1 MNYITKNISIVF
13 SMLLLTITLS
23 GCASLLVGGA
33 ATVGVATVQ
42 ERTLKDAA
50 KDLEIKLFIED
61 QLFITDTEKLFAR
74 VSVTVIEQRVMLVGN
89 VASNKIKDKAAE
101 IAWNAPGVF
110 EVLNEIL
117 IKEDFSLIE
126 SAKDARISVT
136 LSGLLITDASISDIN
151 YYHSVSDQIIYV
163 IGIAQDKE
171 ELKRV
176 LLHSRTIKGVKK
188 VISHVILKTDKKRS
202 VDNN

>member
-13 SMLLLTITLS
+13 AMLLLTITLS

-42 ERTLKDAA
+42 ERSLKDAA
-50 KDLEIKLFIED
+50 KDLEIKIFIED
-61 QLFITDTEKLFAR
+61 QLFRTDTEKLFSK

-89 VASNKIKDKAAE
+89 VSSNKRKDKAAA
-101 IAWNAPGVF
+101 IAWKVPGVY
-110 EVLNEIL
+110 EVLHELL
-117 IKEDFSLIE
+117 IPEDFSLIE

-202 VDNN
+202 LDNN